1 MPYTAHDFESG
12 DILLAS
18 ELNEMDEQIASMTEA
33 IESGGVG
40 GAYTIN
46 EGATG
51 FEIVDNSSN
60 GS

>member
-1 MPYTAHDFESG
+1 MPYTAHEFESG
-12 DILLAS
+12 EILLAS
-18 ELNEMDEQIASMTEA
+18 ELNEMDEQIASITDA

-46 EGATG
+46 EGTAG
-51 FEIVDNSSN
+51 FEIVDNSNS

>member
-1 MPYTAHDFESG
+1 MPYTTHDFESG

-40 GAYTIN
+40 GAYEIN
-46 EGATG
+46 EGTTG
-51 FEIVDNSSN
+51 FEIVDNSSS

>member
-1 MPYTAHDFESG
+1 MPYTTHDFESG

-46 EGATG
+46 EGTTG
-51 FEIVDNSSN
+51 FEIVDNSSG

>member
-1 MPYTAHDFESG
+1 MPYTTHDFESG

-46 EGATG
+46 EGTTG
-51 FEIVDNSSN
+51 FEIVDNSSS

>member
-1 MPYTAHDFESG
+1 MPYTTHGFESG
-12 DILLAS
+12 DILTAS
-18 ELNEMDEQIASMTEA
+18 ELNEMDEQIASVTEA

-46 EGATG
+46 EGTTG
-51 FEIVDNSSN
+51 FEIVDNSNS

>member
-1 MPYTAHDFESG
+1 MPYTTHDFESG

-46 EGATG
+46 EGAAG
-51 FEIVDNSSN
+51 FEIVDNSNS